1 MKIFSMSQADFLY
14 KQGCHVVGF
23 GYGREGKAYVL
34 FDSNDLFKV
43 KMKEWQEIKRKLRE
57 SKQK

>member
-1 MKIFSMSQADFLY
+1 MKIFSMPQADFLY

-34 FDSNDLFKV
+34 FDSNDLFKA
-43 KMKEWQEIKRKLRE
+43 KMKE
-57 SKQK
+57 